1 MLHVSTNTCSF
12 LLNREQISFGYG
24 KQVVFKNM
32 NINADMESRIALVGE
47 NGTGKTTLVK
57 LLTGELSP
65 REGYRQAHRSLKTA
79 FFSQH
84 HVDQLVMDVTPLEF
98 MQQKFPGKREE
109 EYRHAL
115 GMFGVSSD
123 LALRPIASLSGGQK
137 SRLAFA
143 IMAVPRPNF
152 LIFDEPTNHL
162 DMESVEALGKALN
175 RFPGGVLL
183 VSHDEHLINLC
194 CNAVWLCK
202 DKLVHR
208 LEGGLD
214 QYKKAIQSELVHS

>member
-1 MLHVSTNTCSF
+1 VNSVICISGLYNHVCRFPEVDKLSPPILQLS
-12 LLNREQISFGYG
+12 EISFGYG

-143 IMAVPRPNF
+143 IMAVPR
-152 LIFDEPTNHL
+152 
-162 DMESVEALGKALN
+162 
-175 RFPGGVLL
+175 
-183 VSHDEHLINLC
+183 
-194 CNAVWLCK
+194 
-202 DKLVHR
+202 LVHAQNHHKTSLKR
-208 LEGGLD
+208 RKTFHIIAPIHL
-214 QYKKAIQSELVHS
+214 